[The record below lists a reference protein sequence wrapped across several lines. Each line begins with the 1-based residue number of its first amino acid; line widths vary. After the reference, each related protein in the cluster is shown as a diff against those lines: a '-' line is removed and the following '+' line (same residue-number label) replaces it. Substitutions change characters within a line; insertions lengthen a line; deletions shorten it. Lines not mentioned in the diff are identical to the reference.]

1 MLGFIIGLGVLF
13 VSFMIFGYQF
23 DFLDNFRFLGDPIGN
38 TISEVII
45 NIIVYGL
52 TLITFLLLIL
62 FLGTI
67 LLNLIAKPIYQYLKK
82 LLGKKEKLKFTDKKS
97 KYKINSFPLNNEKGE
112 FTFFSSL
119 DSLNENKNIL
129 YSKNFSEHH
138 YAING
143 NVNDF
148 SSCSK
153 VENLLKN
160 DIFTIDN
167 TQDGNPP
174 NICTFK
180 VNKEI
185 KFFLD
190 CSIMHSSDF
199 FDKMLKLKKKETISE
214 FTIKDNCLVFF
225 LLPNNTDE
233 LCESNFTTKQ
243 IKDFSKKNNNF
254 VEDRIKRK
262 KALKTYKY
270 WVDIASELGCKSMRN
285 VCGENITIPF
295 DEKLN
300 YAIEGVSELGNYAA
314 KKNISL
320 LIENHN
326 GYSSSPEWM
335 ISLMEAV
342 NLENV
347 GILGDF
353 TNWTLKR
360 NPDTFY
366 PDPYKGIELLAPY
379 IHAVSAKS
387 SEFTSEGEEITI
399 NYKRMFEVLKKAPQL
414 EFIGVEFFGNK
425 ISRKEGAIRT
435 KELIE
440 KFI

>member
-1 MLGFIIGLGVLF
+1 M
-13 VSFMIFGYQF
+13 
-23 DFLDNFRFLGDPIGN
+23 
-38 TISEVII
+38 
-45 NIIVYGL
+45 
-52 TLITFLLLIL
+52 
-62 FLGTI
+62 
-67 LLNLIAKPIYQYLKK
+67 KK

-225 LLPNNTDE
+225 YYQTILM
-233 LCESNFTTKQ
+233 
-243 IKDFSKKNNNF
+243 NF
-254 VEDRIKRK
+254 VSQILQQNKLKIFQK
-262 KALKTYKY
+262 KISILLK
-270 WVDIASELGCKSMRN
+270 
-285 VCGENITIPF
+285 
-295 DEKLN
+295 
-300 YAIEGVSELGNYAA
+300 
-314 KKNISL
+314 
-320 LIENHN
+320 
-326 GYSSSPEWM
+326 
-335 ISLMEAV
+335 
-342 NLENV
+342 
-347 GILGDF
+347 
-353 TNWTLKR
+353 
-360 NPDTFY
+360 
-366 PDPYKGIELLAPY
+366 IEL
-379 IHAVSAKS
+379 K
-387 SEFTSEGEEITI
+387 EK
-399 NYKRMFEVLKKAPQL
+399 NY
-414 EFIGVEFFGNK
+414 
-425 ISRKEGAIRT
+425 
-435 KELIE
+435 
-440 KFI
+440 

>member
-1 MLGFIIGLGVLF
+1 MESILGFIIGLGVLF

-67 LLNLIAKPIYQYLKK
+67 LLNLIVKPIYQYLKK

-148 SSCSK
+148 SLCSK

-199 FDKMLKLKKKETISE
+199 FYKMLKLKKKETISE

-233 LCESNFTTKQ
+233 LCDSNFTTKQ

-262 KALKTYKY
+262 KALKFE
-270 WVDIASELGCKSMRN
+270 VPN
-285 VCGENITIPF
+285 
-295 DEKLN
+295 
-300 YAIEGVSELGNYAA
+300 GNYIV
-314 KKNISL
+314 NTYRFDDVFGDTEISGFEIL
-320 LIENHN
+320 GHLIE
-326 GYSSSPEWM
+326 
-335 ISLMEAV
+335 
-342 NLENV
+342 
-347 GILGDF
+347 
-353 TNWTLKR
+353 
-360 NPDTFY
+360 
-366 PDPYKGIELLAPY
+366 
-379 IHAVSAKS
+379 
-387 SEFTSEGEEITI
+387 
-399 NYKRMFEVLKKAPQL
+399 LKK
-414 EFIGVEFFGNK
+414 
-425 ISRKEGAIRT
+425 
-435 KELIE
+435 
-440 KFI
+440 

>member
-1 MLGFIIGLGVLF
+1 MKRRKFIHTSLAGSLSALGLS
-13 VSFMIFGYQF
+13 SF
-23 DFLDNFRFLGDPIGN
+23 
-38 TISEVII
+38 S
-45 NIIVYGL
+45 
-52 TLITFLLLIL
+52 TL
-62 FLGTI
+62 
-67 LLNLIAKPIYQYLKK
+67 
-82 LLGKKEKLKFTDKKS
+82 
-97 KYKINSFPLNNEKGE
+97 
-112 FTFFSSL
+112 
-119 DSLNENKNIL
+119 
-129 YSKNFSEHH
+129 
-138 YAING
+138 
-143 NVNDF
+143 
-148 SSCSK
+148 
-153 VENLLKN
+153 
-160 DIFTIDN
+160 
-167 TQDGNPP
+167 
-174 NICTFK
+174 
-180 VNKEI
+180 
-185 KFFLD
+185 
-190 CSIMHSSDF
+190 
-199 FDKMLKLKKKETISE
+199 
-214 FTIKDNCLVFF
+214 
-225 LLPNNTDE
+225 
-233 LCESNFTTKQ
+233 
-243 IKDFSKKNNNF
+243 SKKNRSNLKISITPWSLMRTGYGDNDPLGINVF
-254 VEDRIKRK
+254 DYPTVAKSLGFEFIDHEMFHFPPNLNKKHLATMNANMKAAGMKSGVFLTGGVGDIGDENLIKRK

-285 VCGENITIPF
+285 VCGEHITIPF

-342 NLENV
+342 DLENV

-379 IHAVSAKS
+379 IRAVSAKS
-387 SEFTSEGEEITI
+387 SEFTPEGEEITI